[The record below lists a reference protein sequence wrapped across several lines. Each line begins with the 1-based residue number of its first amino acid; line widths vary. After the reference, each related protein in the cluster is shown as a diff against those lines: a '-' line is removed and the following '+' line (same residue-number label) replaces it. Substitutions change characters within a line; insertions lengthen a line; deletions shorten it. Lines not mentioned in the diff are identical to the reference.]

1 MKIRSEISKKKRLVI
16 ILLYSGFAVFLFL
29 LLLSIRYEKLTYISF
44 GGLAII
50 LLAWVYTFY
59 GIKCPR
65 DPEAYLNRGIT
76 YGEKGQ
82 LDQAILDFT
91 KALEINSRFGDAY
104 YNRGLAYNKKGRY
117 DLAISDLNKALE
129 INPGL
134 AEAYNS
140 RGYAYQ
146 NKAQYD
152 QAISDLNKALELNPN
167 LAYAYY
173 NRAIAYCFKKEY
185 EKSWKDVER
194 AQSLSYQ
201 IPGKF
206 LELLRNA
213 SGRLN

>member
-29 LLLSIRYEKLTYISF
+29 LLLSIRYEMLTYISL

-50 LLAWVYTFY
+50 LLAWVYAFY

-91 KALEINSRFGDAY
+91 
-104 YNRGLAYNKKGRY
+104 
-117 DLAISDLNKALE
+117 KALE

-173 NRAIAYCFKKEY
+173 NRAVAYCSKREY

-194 AQSLSYQ
+194 ARSLSYR
-201 IPGKF
+201 IPRKF
-206 LELLRNA
+206 LDLLRNA
-213 SGRLN
+213 SGRMN